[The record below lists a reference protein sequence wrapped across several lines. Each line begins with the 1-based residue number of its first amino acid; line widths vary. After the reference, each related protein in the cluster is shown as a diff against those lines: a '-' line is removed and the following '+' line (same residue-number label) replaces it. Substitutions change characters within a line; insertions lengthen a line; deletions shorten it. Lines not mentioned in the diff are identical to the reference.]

1 MKKKILKIVAFV
13 IAVILIAGVAWFANG
28 LVGNPISKHLA
39 TKAAEGYIEEK
50 FPNSDFELERVSF
63 SFKDTKYHAYIVSP
77 SSADS
82 SFSLTISMGG
92 KIVWDYYENN
102 VLSGWNTARR
112 LGDAYRESVDQ
123 VLENPSFPYDC
134 HIGYGDLEFISEEY
148 KNNSDVPSYA
158 LITNDLELDGIYD
171 INELGAK
178 AGKLTIYIYDDTVT
192 VERLAEIILDIKGML
207 DDAGVRF
214 YVMDCVLEYPKPESG
229 EWKQGRVEVMDFLC
243 SDIYEEGL
251 VERVQASNDAAED
264 YYDEMDAIK
273 KEEMDK

>member
-1 MKKKILKIVAFV
+1 M
-13 IAVILIAGVAWFANG
+13 
-28 LVGNPISKHLA
+28 
-39 TKAAEGYIEEK
+39 
-50 FPNSDFELERVSF
+50 
-63 SFKDTKYHAYIVSP
+63 
-77 SSADS
+77 
-82 SFSLTISMGG
+82 
-92 KIVWDYYENN
+92 
-102 VLSGWNTARR
+102 
-112 LGDAYRESVDQ
+112 
-123 VLENPSFPYDC
+123 
-134 HIGYGDLEFISEEY
+134 
-148 KNNSDVPSYA
+148 
-158 LITNDLELDGIYD
+158 ELDGIYD

-273 KEEMDK
+273 KEEG